1 MSENRRLLSKKCK
14 FSLSIEYICAFLVV
28 VFCNCWYKAL
38 KPAPLYYFLIISLL
52 GIPYV
57 LYKYKKINVSYTQIL
72 SLICFIY
79 FLVTSVLIHYKTDI
93 GMSSHSTVC
102 FIFYFMSIFF
112 MKYLTKD
119 KVLNITKCLCIVS
132 FLYISLETFIRLF
145 FPQNAA
151 GDSIELSMDSP
162 YWMFK
167 INSFMFVDSNFVA
180 LVLLV
185 MVFLSFYMYKHV
197 TKDSFYKLMTIAF
210 LILSILTVSR
220 AAYIAIIISFAI
232 FCGIDF
238 CKKHLIISKRKKRI
252 TLKMLLFIFSSVIS
266 FFLFF
271 YGMYLFLS
279 DDSFMTKIQIIIDL
293 WEYIQKVSLWNLLIG
308 SGSNLGISIQYF
320 GRFTHALI
328 PSYIVWYGFV
338 GTSLVMFLW
347 FSIIRDTRFKSL
359 IIMVPT
365 LLIGIALTMSI
376 IHVFYVALAIM
387 TYFEK
392 ILPERESKER
402 LIVKNN

>member
-1 MSENRRLLSKKCK
+1 MNENKYLLNKKCK
-14 FSLSIEYICAFLVV
+14 FSISVEYICAFLVI

-38 KPAPLYYFLIISLL
+38 KPAPLYYFLIMSLI

-57 LYKYKKINVSYTQIL
+57 LYKYRKIKISCTQIL

-79 FLVTSVLIHYKTDI
+79 FLITSVLIHYKTDI
-93 GMSSHSTVC
+93 GMASHSTVC
-102 FIFYFMSIFF
+102 FVFYFLSIFF

-119 KVLNITKCLCIVS
+119 KVLNITKYLCIVS
-132 FLYISLETFIRLF
+132 FLYISLETFIRII
-145 FPQNAA
+145 FPKNAV
-151 GDSIELSMDSP
+151 GDCIELSMDSP
-162 YWMFK
+162 YWAFK
-167 INSFMFVDSNFVA
+167 FNSFMFVDSNFVA

-185 MVFLSFYMYKHV
+185 MVFLSFYMYKYV
-197 TKDSFYKLMTIAF
+197 TKDGFYKLMTIAF

-293 WEYIQKVSLWNLLIG
+293 WEYIQNVSLWNLLIG